1 MESSIVTIKKQVQEE
16 SYQAKRI
23 QRNRKNCRSKNFG
36 RCLEEILSIL
46 TNFIQ
51 KIMTDGVQEG
61 EDQTE
66 KYQLYC
72 ASMGLKTDLLRA
84 NKTHDM

>member
-1 MESSIVTIKKQVQEE
+1 
-16 SYQAKRI
+16 
-23 QRNRKNCRSKNFG
+23 
-36 RCLEEILSIL
+36 
-46 TNFIQ
+46 
-51 KIMTDGVQEG
+51 MTDGVQEG

-84 NKTHDM
+84 NKTHDMINKLKQNDLNAIKEPLFYKGKF